1 MIGLSVEAGKWG
13 RVYAFRDHCAVIASG
28 VLWMKAHNDPRRRH
42 DSQLRKGFGDPPCAP
57 AHRGAERRV
66 VFGQTCQLAVQVME
80 RREFL
85 GLTQTELAEKTGIDQ
100 GDISRIER
108 GSIFPNEKTLL
119 RLADA
124 LGAEWRMVAKV
135 TA

>member
-1 MIGLSVEAGKWG
+1 MTRSYEKASATRRALLP
-13 RVYAFRDHCAVIASG
+13 IAARSDG
-28 VLWMKAHNDPRRRH
+28 
-42 DSQLRKGFGDPPCAP
+42 
-57 AHRGAERRV
+57 V

-124 LGAEWRMVAKV
+124 LGAEWRMVDGA

>member
-1 MIGLSVEAGKWG
+1 MIPGGDMTRSYEKASATRRALLP
-13 RVYAFRDHCAVIASG
+13 IAARSDG
-28 VLWMKAHNDPRRRH
+28 
-42 DSQLRKGFGDPPCAP
+42 
-57 AHRGAERRV
+57 V

-124 LGAEWRMVAKV
+124 LGAEWRMVDGA

>member
-1 MIGLSVEAGKWG
+1 MARSYEEAS
-13 RVYAFRDHCAVIASG
+13 AT
-28 VLWMKAHNDPRRRH
+28 RRAR
-42 DSQLRKGFGDPPCAP
+42 LPI
-57 AHRGAERRV
+57 AERSDRA
-66 VFGQTCQLAVQVME
+66 VFEQTYRLAVQVME
-80 RREFL
+80 RRELL
-85 GLTQTELAEKTGIDQ
+85 GLTQTELAQKTGIDQ

-124 LGAEWRMVAKV
+124 LGAEWRMVDKA

>member
-1 MIGLSVEAGKWG
+1 MARSYEEASATRRARLSIAARSDG
-13 RVYAFRDHCAVIASG
+13 AV
-28 VLWMKAHNDPRRRH
+28 
-42 DSQLRKGFGDPPCAP
+42 F
-57 AHRGAERRV
+57 E
-66 VFGQTCQLAVQVME
+66 QTYRLAVQVME
-80 RREFL
+80 RRELL
-85 GLTQTELAEKTGIDQ
+85 GLTQTELAQKTGIDQ

-124 LGAEWRMVAKV
+124 LGAEWRMVDKA

>member
-1 MIGLSVEAGKWG
+1 MARSYDEASAT
-13 RVYAFRDHCAVIASG
+13 RRARLPIEA
-28 VLWMKAHNDPRRRH
+28 RRH
-42 DSQLRKGFGDPPCAP
+42 
-57 AHRGAERRV
+57 GA
-66 VFGQTCQLAVQVME
+66 VFGETYRLAVQVME
-80 RREFL
+80 RRELL

-100 GDISRIER
+100 GDISRIEC

-124 LGAEWRMVAKV
+124 LGAEWRMVDKA

>member
-1 MIGLSVEAGKWG
+1 MARSYEEASAT
-13 RVYAFRDHCAVIASG
+13 RRARLPIAARSDRAV
-28 VLWMKAHNDPRRRH
+28 
-42 DSQLRKGFGDPPCAP
+42 F
-57 AHRGAERRV
+57 E
-66 VFGQTCQLAVQVME
+66 QTYRLAVQVME
-80 RREFL
+80 RRELL
-85 GLTQTELAEKTGIDQ
+85 GLNQTELAQKTGIDQ

-124 LGAEWRMVAKV
+124 LGAEWRMVDKA